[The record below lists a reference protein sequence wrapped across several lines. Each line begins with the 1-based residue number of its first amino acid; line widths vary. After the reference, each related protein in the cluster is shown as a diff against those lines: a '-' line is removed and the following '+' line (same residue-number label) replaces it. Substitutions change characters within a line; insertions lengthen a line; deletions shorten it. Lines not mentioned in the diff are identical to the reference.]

1 MACQRPKQAAEDNGH
16 YIDKDS
22 NWHELSLP
30 LQQIRNNSIFI
41 VQKKKTA
48 AMEKVTNLFDRL
60 P

>member
-1 MACQRPKQAAEDNGH
+1 MSCGTATAEDNGH